1 MSLSDEV
8 YVQEVVTFCLDES
21 ASQKSIL
28 NQPIGNPFDK
38 IIVAKTSLEVR
49 NYSMLLID
57 E

>member
-1 MSLSDEV
+1 MSLCDEV

-57 E
+57 K